1 ARGPDRQAAFRARVA
16 RRPAVCRAAE
26 RPALRASHAE
36 ALRPPGSPDGRG
48 DRAQPACAE
57 RAHEG
62 RGEAAGRGGR
72 MSRAEWRELA
82 LAALLAVAVVGSG
95 LLLIRAE
102 HDARRLFIELEELN
116 REHDRLQI
124 DWGRLQIEQSTWA
137 THARV
142 ESLARGQPHLGA
154 PKPDQ

>member
-1 ARGPDRQAAFRARVA
+1 
-16 RRPAVCRAAE
+16 
-26 RPALRASHAE
+26 
-36 ALRPPGSPDGRG
+36 
-48 DRAQPACAE
+48 
-57 RAHEG
+57 
-62 RGEAAGRGGR
+62 

-82 LAALLAVAVVGSG
+82 LAASLAVAVVGSG

-137 THARV
+137 THARIEQV
-142 ESLARGQPHLGA
+142 ATQELALSRPA
-154 PKPDQ
+154 PEEIYVIEKP

>member
-1 ARGPDRQAAFRARVA
+1 
-16 RRPAVCRAAE
+16 
-26 RPALRASHAE
+26 
-36 ALRPPGSPDGRG
+36 
-48 DRAQPACAE
+48 
-57 RAHEG
+57 
-62 RGEAAGRGGR
+62 

-116 REHDRLQI
+116 REHDRLQV

-137 THARV
+137 THARIEQV
-142 ESLARGQPHLGA
+142 ATQELALSRPA
-154 PKPDQ
+154 PEEIYVIEKP